1 MKKIVLLI
9 GVVGLLGLMA
19 CTKKATTET
28 TKAAEVSTE
37 ITLGDEGEKK
47 DTESK
52 DGTEKASE
60 VENEAK
66 GKESGKKEKKDL
78 TVINGTITDAAMFS
92 VSIQGND
99 GKDYELTKTEKS
111 DLSGLSQG
119 IEIGTKV
126 EVTFDK
132 DMNIISMVDPG
143 K

>member
-1 MKKIVLLI
+1 MKKFVLLA
-9 GVVGLLGLMA
+9 GMLGMLGLMA
-19 CTKKATTET
+19 CAKKNVTET
-28 TKAAEVSTE
+28 EKVTEISTE
-37 ITLGDEGEKK
+37 IKAGDEGDAQKDESEK
-47 DTESK
+47 S
-52 DGTEKASE
+52 GEKATQLESE
-60 VENEAK
+60 AR
-66 GKESGKKEKKDL
+66 GKETGGKEKKDL

-119 IEIGTKV
+119 IEIGIKV